1 MSGNNKADSLLS
13 NIFIESKTTPKSY
26 IPIIKSSDKIPQII
40 SFLIDNKNQI
50 KEKIGLISSILSL
63 FKLNKNL
70 VPFFKDKCVLNRTN
84 IFEPLINLYLDEK
97 TTNDDIKIIEEITK
111 IFISNLTTPK
121 ITLEYIYQ
129 RMSIFFTKGGAKKDN
144 NNKELLN
151 EKKLIKYLKILNLF
165 YGEDTTDDSASN
177 QDKNK
182 ESSKNKMRKN
192 TFDNTKGNQGDIIPN
207 YKIKNYIYFNGK
219 NSILNLKLNQSSKN
233 INTDFPTL
241 EFGFSFIF
249 WIYVKNELLENYS
262 RNYPSNVISLVNIGI
277 VGHKIQLILKRLN
290 LLQIVIDDKEIGK
303 CELTKTKFIY
313 NDWNFMCF
321 YLTEKN
327 RGKSPSIKLL
337 INDNKEL
344 LSVELPNN
352 LPFNEIIT
360 SISLFENFL
369 GRITSVLFFSFCLDI
384 KVIDF
389 IRKNYTK
396 GFFKNKYLYNFLS
409 KNDKDY
415 FKNAQNFKYINKYK
429 KEKVSLKL
437 INTNFRSQNI
447 KNLMVFFCPFT
458 YNQNEKYIDDIFG
471 HFLGVLGINDG
482 VCYYENY
489 GKSIKELGG
498 IDNLL
503 PIAELM
509 VSTNS
514 KSKKISYPLVDKNI
528 LTAST
533 FLEYLNIF
541 KKILI
546 NHHGNLM
553 EALDNKVFSKLGLFL
568 EKFPS
573 EVFTEDVLN
582 ILVEIGK
589 ETFQFSYEKI
599 EKNNTEDYLS
609 LILLNEKIIS
619 KFNSKNQLKLWESL
633 YHFFTSDYS
642 QIKENINMSK
652 ICLLLRF
659 YDENRYNEYCCS
671 SHAKLFISN
680 NKNNN
685 LNKNEMGVMNPDM
698 NVKTDK
704 FFDIIQLYVDKI
716 DMSDEEINL
725 FKLLSLDLSPC
736 LQKKI
741 INIYIKHFSNQSVPD
756 NIKSKTIQNLI
767 NNNFYD
773 IFEYVLSISLIDIRI
788 ELFNLLNILLKDYN
802 KIINTKLPSN
812 MKNINDFIGE
822 NVLPEQLIVEV
833 TNDNKSSNTKSKL
846 ISKTEY
852 LSKYFNK
859 TEYEKQIENLWKL
872 LKSLIFKNRGEPNK
886 KTKKLEINELFI
898 NFCIYFVSK
907 NIITNYIYEFLLLIE
922 ENFKKK
928 EIDNLYVLYESF
940 YLYKLLIETIFYFN
954 TKEITKDSSKKD
966 LYEKIKA
973 IAVKLLQELFINS
986 KDLKNK
992 LNKIKYILFFSYKLK
1007 NISNNNKSELNEIE
1021 FITRYVLKIL
1031 LDNENINKDLITI
1044 SCYEFII
1051 FFKDCD
1057 KYVGDVNAAIKEE
1070 EKKMSNEIKPS
1081 NDNDNFIRRNFTTA
1095 LFGIKN
1101 DEMILDEN
1109 DNKNN
1114 DDNILNIKI
1123 KYIDLIKKNE
1133 VIPECIYESL
1143 YYFGDMNLKNGK
1155 PNKTGPIFKIW
1166 KDFPFYEKIINYY
1179 SENIWGLEKICK
1191 NIKENPKKPINEL
1204 YPKLMKEY
1212 GENKSYRNLLYQEM
1226 IKILN
1231 LNDTMIN
1238 EEYPINILS
1247 INIQLLAIAY
1257 NIANES
1263 KEKEKIETKIH
1274 HLIIYCIMSSINI
1287 NSNEKLYEQIQDKL
1301 FDILG
1306 FALLIIRKQNPTL
1319 YKNITDNLILKIF
1332 EQVYSELNKS
1342 SILKFFGSTKSNISI
1357 NCCIFQLFTY
1367 NKASQGN
1374 DKVNIRASAML
1385 STKKTLNKSLKRYN
1399 TDMNSKDSK
1408 DELIVL
1414 KADEKILL
1422 KHAFQYSLIYF
1433 RNQRIKIKIE
1443 DLKTLYK
1450 YSSKSNDI
1458 DSHMLID
1465 DTKERKR
1472 VNKAIK
1478 KLLPLFEN
1486 QIIKYSNTSYL
1497 SIKKTRNYYKS
1508 TKRMLFSWSG
1518 FWSNRYLFYEH
1529 PENLK
1534 LKRMNHFTKEMTQ
1547 LLMKPILDIDYYLPN
1562 FTKFDKSKLF
1572 NDKNYSYQINL
1583 DIDDILLDGTLKQN
1597 DKEKDLL
1604 KTLKNSNGFNYLE
1617 CIYKYSY
1624 EGLWDKY
1631 ESFHKQKKNIEKV
1644 GSINKAS
1651 YDILVSNKELS
1662 KDIKKLKVEN
1672 IYYCCMVKITHHIRG
1687 YASTEKNKII
1697 FMYESEE
1704 YHTKT
1709 EIENDTGYDKDMSSC
1724 FGSIFKGNP
1733 KDKDIINFEI
1743 NYLDI
1748 KYMFIKVYFYN
1759 ISAIE
1764 IYTESN
1770 KSYLLTFKNNKDLSR
1785 FTNDILS
1792 HAEFVEIKIDEN
1804 KNKVIGYES
1813 IKSSRNKKTNINYAT
1828 SKYEEWRNY
1837 NISTFELL
1845 MWLNILS
1852 GRSFNDTTQYP
1863 VFPWIITNY
1872 NTDEINQATDMRNLT
1887 LSMGMLEINDKSEVR
1902 IETFKE
1908 IYESVKNDLN
1918 ELDKEFNYQEY
1929 LRKGEEYYDI
1939 YLQKKFKNKDEGN
1952 MDITYVQ
1959 PNQIPYFF
1967 GTHYSNPTYV
1977 SHYLTRI
1984 FPFSLVAIE
1993 IQGEKFDDPDRL
2005 FTSMKKTFESATTL
2019 KDDVRELIPEF
2030 YSFPEMFLNINNLN
2044 LSQNKKNAENKI
2056 AVINDVELPPWTLN
2070 FPYNFVIELRKNLE
2084 NDKLKINQ
2092 WLDLIFGIKQKGTK
2106 AEEANNIFM
2115 GNSYQGNVKIDSFKD
2130 IDTRN
2135 TLLRLV
2141 EVGVTPLQLFDV
2153 ECKPKIDKN
2162 IILTKDPIYINSKGK
2177 LLYES
2182 SNIIFKNIKT
2192 SKFKRICEHF
2202 YYNKSSSSNKDYKI
2216 NIYPKIVKINW
2227 INKDFIKLITSN
2239 NFYYSLK
2246 VSKFN
2251 ENLPNE
2257 ESELCEIDNQ
2267 SSKFSPSYLI
2277 SGIDIPIIVYNNNKY
2292 MIKGGFWDGR
2302 VEINSIFS
2310 EEKFN
2315 TCIFPNNNDQVVV
2328 MELSKDDKLLLCGTK
2343 KGFIIAYSLENN
2355 NFNIIGKL
2363 FNHNDEITSIS
2374 INDNLNMFGTTSKD
2388 GCIMLYT
2395 LPKFKLVRTIKIT
2408 LNNND
2413 KENESIFGNNIF
2425 LSSIPIPC
2433 VTVFISSL
2441 KLFKTYSING
2451 IQLFENNETG
2461 NSTQLKCSKIIHDL
2475 NFQEFLIYGTNDG
2488 FIKIRKFPDMSL
2500 INTIDFLEGKPI
2512 ETFALSQDQRFCY
2525 TYGGGDNIIVAF
2537 DEKATINED
2546 LRQSIKKDIH
2556 NTY

>member
-1 MSGNNKADSLLS
+1 
-13 NIFIESKTTPKSY
+13 
-26 IPIIKSSDKIPQII
+26 
-40 SFLIDNKNQI
+40 
-50 KEKIGLISSILSL
+50 
-63 FKLNKNL
+63 
-70 VPFFKDKCVLNRTN
+70 
-84 IFEPLINLYLDEK
+84 
-97 TTNDDIKIIEEITK
+97 
-111 IFISNLTTPK
+111 
-121 ITLEYIYQ
+121 
-129 RMSIFFTKGGAKKDN
+129 
-144 NNKELLN
+144 
-151 EKKLIKYLKILNLF
+151 
-165 YGEDTTDDSASN
+165 
-177 QDKNK
+177 
-182 ESSKNKMRKN
+182 
-192 TFDNTKGNQGDIIPN
+192 
-207 YKIKNYIYFNGK
+207 
-219 NSILNLKLNQSSKN
+219 
-233 INTDFPTL
+233 
-241 EFGFSFIF
+241 
-249 WIYVKNELLENYS
+249 
-262 RNYPSNVISLVNIGI
+262 
-277 VGHKIQLILKRLN
+277 
-290 LLQIVIDDKEIGK
+290 
-303 CELTKTKFIY
+303 
-313 NDWNFMCF
+313 
-321 YLTEKN
+321 
-327 RGKSPSIKLL
+327 
-337 INDNKEL
+337 
-344 LSVELPNN
+344 
-352 LPFNEIIT
+352 
-360 SISLFENFL
+360 
-369 GRITSVLFFSFCLDI
+369 
-384 KVIDF
+384 
-389 IRKNYTK
+389 
-396 GFFKNKYLYNFLS
+396 
-409 KNDKDY
+409 
-415 FKNAQNFKYINKYK
+415 
-429 KEKVSLKL
+429 
-437 INTNFRSQNI
+437 
-447 KNLMVFFCPFT
+447 
-458 YNQNEKYIDDIFG
+458 
-471 HFLGVLGINDG
+471 
-482 VCYYENY
+482 
-489 GKSIKELGG
+489 
-498 IDNLL
+498 
-503 PIAELM
+503 
-509 VSTNS
+509 
-514 KSKKISYPLVDKNI
+514 
-528 LTAST
+528 
-533 FLEYLNIF
+533 
-541 KKILI
+541 
-546 NHHGNLM
+546 
-553 EALDNKVFSKLGLFL
+553 
-568 EKFPS
+568 
-573 EVFTEDVLN
+573 
-582 ILVEIGK
+582 
-589 ETFQFSYEKI
+589 
-599 EKNNTEDYLS
+599 
-609 LILLNEKIIS
+609 
-619 KFNSKNQLKLWESL
+619 
-633 YHFFTSDYS
+633 
-642 QIKENINMSK
+642 
-652 ICLLLRF
+652 
-659 YDENRYNEYCCS
+659 
-671 SHAKLFISN
+671 
-680 NKNNN
+680 
-685 LNKNEMGVMNPDM
+685 
-698 NVKTDK
+698 
-704 FFDIIQLYVDKI
+704 
-716 DMSDEEINL
+716 
-725 FKLLSLDLSPC
+725 
-736 LQKKI
+736 
-741 INIYIKHFSNQSVPD
+741 
-756 NIKSKTIQNLI
+756 
-767 NNNFYD
+767 
-773 IFEYVLSISLIDIRI
+773 
-788 ELFNLLNILLKDYN
+788 
-802 KIINTKLPSN
+802 
-812 MKNINDFIGE
+812 
-822 NVLPEQLIVEV
+822 
-833 TNDNKSSNTKSKL
+833 
-846 ISKTEY
+846 
-852 LSKYFNK
+852 
-859 TEYEKQIENLWKL
+859 
-872 LKSLIFKNRGEPNK
+872 
-886 KTKKLEINELFI
+886 
-898 NFCIYFVSK
+898 
-907 NIITNYIYEFLLLIE
+907 
-922 ENFKKK
+922 
-928 EIDNLYVLYESF
+928 
-940 YLYKLLIETIFYFN
+940 
-954 TKEITKDSSKKD
+954 
-966 LYEKIKA
+966 
-973 IAVKLLQELFINS
+973 
-986 KDLKNK
+986 
-992 LNKIKYILFFSYKLK
+992 
-1007 NISNNNKSELNEIE
+1007 
-1021 FITRYVLKIL
+1021 
-1031 LDNENINKDLITI
+1031 
-1044 SCYEFII
+1044 
-1051 FFKDCD
+1051 
-1057 KYVGDVNAAIKEE
+1057 
-1070 EKKMSNEIKPS
+1070 
-1081 NDNDNFIRRNFTTA
+1081 
-1095 LFGIKN
+1095 
-1101 DEMILDEN
+1101 
-1109 DNKNN
+1109 
-1114 DDNILNIKI
+1114 
-1123 KYIDLIKKNE
+1123 
-1133 VIPECIYESL
+1133 
-1143 YYFGDMNLKNGK
+1143 
-1155 PNKTGPIFKIW
+1155 
-1166 KDFPFYEKIINYY
+1166 
-1179 SENIWGLEKICK
+1179 
-1191 NIKENPKKPINEL
+1191 
-1204 YPKLMKEY
+1204 
-1212 GENKSYRNLLYQEM
+1212 
-1226 IKILN
+1226 
-1231 LNDTMIN
+1231 
-1238 EEYPINILS
+1238 
-1247 INIQLLAIAY
+1247 
-1257 NIANES
+1257 
-1263 KEKEKIETKIH
+1263 
-1274 HLIIYCIMSSINI
+1274 
-1287 NSNEKLYEQIQDKL
+1287 
-1301 FDILG
+1301 
-1306 FALLIIRKQNPTL
+1306 
-1319 YKNITDNLILKIF
+1319 
-1332 EQVYSELNKS
+1332 
-1342 SILKFFGSTKSNISI
+1342 
-1357 NCCIFQLFTY
+1357 
-1367 NKASQGN
+1367 
-1374 DKVNIRASAML
+1374 
-1385 STKKTLNKSLKRYN
+1385 
-1399 TDMNSKDSK
+1399 
-1408 DELIVL
+1408 
-1414 KADEKILL
+1414 
-1422 KHAFQYSLIYF
+1422 
-1433 RNQRIKIKIE
+1433 
-1443 DLKTLYK
+1443 
-1450 YSSKSNDI
+1450 
-1458 DSHMLID
+1458 
-1465 DTKERKR
+1465 
-1472 VNKAIK
+1472 
-1478 KLLPLFEN
+1478 
-1486 QIIKYSNTSYL
+1486 
-1497 SIKKTRNYYKS
+1497 
-1508 TKRMLFSWSG
+1508 
-1518 FWSNRYLFYEH
+1518 
-1529 PENLK
+1529 
-1534 LKRMNHFTKEMTQ
+1534 
-1547 LLMKPILDIDYYLPN
+1547 
-1562 FTKFDKSKLF
+1562 
-1572 NDKNYSYQINL
+1572 
-1583 DIDDILLDGTLKQN
+1583 
-1597 DKEKDLL
+1597 
-1604 KTLKNSNGFNYLE
+1604 
-1617 CIYKYSY
+1617 
-1624 EGLWDKY
+1624 
-1631 ESFHKQKKNIEKV
+1631 
-1644 GSINKAS
+1644 
-1651 YDILVSNKELS
+1651 
-1662 KDIKKLKVEN
+1662 
-1672 IYYCCMVKITHHIRG
+1672 MVKITHHIRG

-1828 SKYEEWRNY
+1828 SKYEERRNY

-1872 NTDEINQATDMRNLT
+1872 NTDEINQATDMRNLS
-1887 LSMGMLEINDKSEVR
+1887 LPMGMLEINDKSEVR

-2070 FPYNFVIELRKNLE
+2070 FPHNFVIELRKNLE

-2182 SNIIFKNIKT
+2182 TNIIFKNIKT

-2251 ENLPNE
+2251 ENSPNE

-2302 VEINSIFS
+2302 VEVNSIFP

-2355 NFNIIGKL
+2355 NFNIVGKL

-2451 IQLFENNETG
+2451 VQLFENNETG